1 MISDTDMDIMEVD
14 NVKFSKQTTF
24 SSYNNTVSPKKP
36 GSIKRKHSQSQKTT
50 INNYPSIGELL
61 WDNGKMYSDVKLS
74 FEDREGLAVR
84 AGIPS
89 ELRLHSLVL
98 FQSQFFKEQ
107 LTQTSSTVSTLPKSN
122 LKREKQIIVKL
133 PYRVNEED
141 MVNFYCTLKLMYT
154 KKWDTELANN
164 LAKGVGC
171 LSVCWEIG
179 FHEGIEACW
188 KWLVRKCCRDRNKE
202 MMKKLIEAYP
212 RLHEKFSQQ
221 DDIVNSSLAELLT
234 DTSLQR
240 TPSLTKSSSK
250 KVPTLPRRSMR
261 RPKNARRIS
270 KNGESEKTFLAP
282 LLRSDNSD
290 TSTLSSSSSS
300 ISLKTSSNSLKA
312 PSTSLKASS
321 TSLRSQY
328 ENEIP
333 TSHQSTINNSLPS
346 PPLSASPS
354 FSPVLTQTLPSLVS
368 SHTLLPFP
376 TIPTSIP
383 INFNNVQT
391 LDIWI
396 SKFET
401 FSIKSR
407 RSCAIIPL
415 EARDDNRCFPFLGHF
430 VSIFESINQ
439 LGRMKIITSKDCL
452 DFALRMLNVIKIEHS
467 HFHLLHNKSNQKN
480 EGEKLLSQSIVLH
493 ESLDEPLTILL
504 KEILS
509 PIDKKHLCDYLW
521 APSNISNLMHLREI
535 RSGNSNLMVDEFEEY
550 EEIMREIS
558 LVEGSRV
565 SHVEHMIV
573 GEKMAKAMRETLTKS
588 CYNFI

>member
-1 MISDTDMDIMEVD
+1 MEIMEVD

-24 SSYNNTVSPKKP
+24 SSYNNTLNTMSPKKT

-50 INNYPSIGELL
+50 INDYPSVGELL

-74 FEDREGLAVR
+74 FEDREGLEVR

-107 LTQTSSTVSTLPKSN
+107 LSQTSSTVSTLSKSN
-122 LKREKQIIVKL
+122 LRREKQIIVKL

-141 MVNFYCTLKLMYT
+141 MVNFYF
-154 KKWDTELANN
+154 
-164 LAKGVGC
+164 
-171 LSVCWEIG
+171 CWEIG

-212 RLHEKFSQQ
+212 RLHEKFTQQ
-221 DDIVNSSLAELLT
+221 DDIVNSSLAELLN

-240 TPSLTKSSSK
+240 APSLTKSSSK

-270 KNGESEKTFLAP
+270 KTGESEKTFLAP
-282 LLRSDNSD
+282 LLRSDNM
-290 TSTLSSSSSS
+290 
-300 ISLKTSSNSLKA
+300 
-312 PSTSLKASS
+312 
-321 TSLRSQY
+321 
-328 ENEIP
+328 
-333 TSHQSTINNSLPS
+333 
-346 PPLSASPS
+346 
-354 FSPVLTQTLPSLVS
+354 LTQTLPSLVS

-401 FSIKSR
+401 FSITSR
-407 RSCAIIPL
+407 RSCASFPL

-467 HFHLLHNKSNQKN
+467 HYHMLHNRSNQTNK
-480 EGEKLLSQSIVLH
+480 GEKVLSQSIVLH

-550 EEIMREIS
+550 GEIMREIS

-573 GEKMAKAMRETLTKS
+573 GEKMAKAMREILTKS
-588 CYNFI
+588 CYDFI

>member
-1 MISDTDMDIMEVD
+1 MEILNKPEVD
-14 NVKFSKQTTF
+14 NVKFSKQSTF
-24 SSYNNTVSPKKP
+24 SAYNNSLNPMSPKKT
-36 GSIKRKHSQSQKTT
+36 GSIKRKHSHSQKTT
-50 INNYPSIGELL
+50 ISNYPSVGELL
-61 WDNGKMYSDVKLS
+61 WDNGKMFSDVKLS
-74 FEDREGLAVR
+74 FEDREGLAAR

-89 ELRLHSLVL
+89 ELRLHSLIL

-107 LTQTSSTVSTLPKSN
+107 LSQTSSNVSSLPKSN
-122 LKREKQIIVKL
+122 MRKEKQIIVKL

-154 KKWDTELANN
+154 KKWDIELANN

-188 KWLVRKCCRDRNKE
+188 KWLVRKCSRDRNKE
-202 MMKKLIEAYP
+202 MMKKLIDAYP
-212 RLHEKFSQQ
+212 RLHERFTHQV
-221 DDIVNSSLAELLT
+221 DNVNSSLAELLA

-240 TPSLTKSSSK
+240 APSLTKNK

-261 RPKNARRIS
+261 RPKNARRIT
-270 KNGESEKTFLAP
+270 KTGDESEKTFLSP
-282 LLRSDNSD
+282 LLKSDNSD
-290 TSTLSSSSSS
+290 TSTLSSSNSSLS
-300 ISLKTSSNSLKA
+300 PKASSNSLKSSSA
-312 PSTSLKASS
+312 SPKVSS
-321 TSLRSQY
+321 TSLRTQY
-328 ENEIP
+328 ENGIP
-333 TSHQSTINNSLPS
+333 TPHQPTINNSLPS

-354 FSPVLTQTLPSLVS
+354 LSPVLTQTLLS
-368 SHTLLPFP
+368 SHTMLPFP

-383 INFNNVQT
+383 TSFNNVQI

-401 FSIKSR
+401 FSIMSR
-407 RSCAIIPL
+407 RSCANLPL
-415 EARDDNRCFPFLGHF
+415 EDRDDNRCFPFLGHF
-430 VSIFESINQ
+430 GLIFESINQ
-439 LGRMKIITSKDCL
+439 LGRSKIIASKDCL

-467 HFHLLHNKSNQKN
+467 HFHMLHNAYNQKN
-480 EGEKLLSQSIVLH
+480 GVGEELLSQSIVLH

-509 PIDKKHLCDYLW
+509 PIDQKHLCDYLW

-535 RSGNSNLMVDEFEEY
+535 RNGNSNLMEDEFEEY
-550 EEIMREIS
+550 EEIMREVS
-558 LVEGSRV
+558 LIEGSRV

-573 GEKMAKAMRETLTKS
+573 GEKMAKAMRGILAKS
-588 CYNFI
+588 SYKFI